1 MVLTPN
7 SLVRELRPLIPRRFY
22 DAMAYEQY
30 ALNRK
35 RPYRVHVYLNEQEYQ
50 RLNIMVAYT
59 SLSREQVLRDLINGL
74 TIKAAPVAEYGA
86 IVRELNRIGNNIN
99 QIAAKQHSH
108 GFVDEPMLREA
119 VASLQRI
126 EREFTRAFAQES

>member
-1 MVLTPN
+1 M
-7 SLVRELRPLIPRRFY
+7 
-22 DAMAYEQY
+22 
-30 ALNRK
+30 NRK

-74 TIKAAPVAEYGA
+74 TIKA

-108 GFVDEPMLREA
+108 GFMDEPMLREA
-119 VASLQRI
+119 VASLQRM

>member
-1 MVLTPN
+1 
-7 SLVRELRPLIPRRFY
+7 
-22 DAMAYEQY
+22 MAYEPY

-35 RPYRVHVYLNEQEYQ
+35 RPSRVHVYLNAQEYQ

-119 VASLQRI
+119 VVSLQRM

>member
-1 MVLTPN
+1 
-7 SLVRELRPLIPRRFY
+7 
-22 DAMAYEQY
+22 MAYEQY

-74 TIKAAPVAEYGA
+74 TIKAAPVAEDGA
-86 IVRELNRIGNNIN
+86 IVRELNRIENNIN
-99 QIAAKQHSH
+99 QIA
-108 GFVDEPMLREA
+108 
-119 VASLQRI
+119 RI
-126 EREFTRAFAQES
+126 ANSRKYVTKGEMEYVEQLLKEIWERVKKC

>member
-1 MVLTPN
+1 MVDYRVKDQ
-7 SLVRELRPLIPRRFY
+7 S
-22 DAMAYEQY
+22 
-30 ALNRK
+30 RK
-35 RPYRVHVYLNEQEYQ
+35 RPYRVQVWLDPFEYQ

-119 VASLQRI
+119 VGSLQRM

>member
-1 MVLTPN
+1 
-7 SLVRELRPLIPRRFY
+7 
-22 DAMAYEQY
+22 MAYEQY

-50 RLNIMVAYT
+50 RLNI
-59 SLSREQVLRDLINGL
+59 
-74 TIKAAPVAEYGA
+74 
-86 IVRELNRIGNNIN
+86 NRIGNNIN

-119 VASLQRI
+119 VASLQRM

>member
-1 MVLTPN
+1 
-7 SLVRELRPLIPRRFY
+7 
-22 DAMAYEQY
+22 MAYEQY

-86 IVRELNRIGNNIN
+86 IVRELNHIGN

-119 VASLQRI
+119 VASLQRM